1 MQYNILE
8 DNITITMIIIMCIIF
23 VSTVYIVI
31 GLYISYGMDEYIYN
45 NKHKY
50 FSEEYVEKTPTYVL
64 IGNMAF
70 TFSVLMIIAF
80 FIKSIFDITVAPN
93 IDIVKYKNIYELY
106 TGSALVIILVTF
118 SQVLNKQYKDVKM
131 KMSGYLY

>member
-1 MQYNILE
+1 MQYNILK
-8 DNITITMIIIMCIIF
+8 DDITIIMIIIMCIVFI
-23 VSTVYIVI
+23 STVYIVI
-31 GLYISYGMDEYIYN
+31 GLCISYGMDKYIYN

-50 FSEEYVEKTPTYVL
+50 FSEEYVKKTSTYVL

-70 TFSVLMIIAF
+70 TFSILMIIAF

-93 IDIVKYKNIYELY
+93 INIMKYKSIYELY
-106 TGSALVIILVTF
+106 TGSALVIILATF

-131 KMSGYLY
+131 KMSGYIY